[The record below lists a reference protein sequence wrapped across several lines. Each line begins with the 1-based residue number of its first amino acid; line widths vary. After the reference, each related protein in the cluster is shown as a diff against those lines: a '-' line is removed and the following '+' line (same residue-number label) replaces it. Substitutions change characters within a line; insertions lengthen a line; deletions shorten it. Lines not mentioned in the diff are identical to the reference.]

1 MVFKHPQFNETAP
14 EIEVEFPA
22 YAHLEGKVAD
32 ALASAG
38 GIDASEV
45 TVTVT
50 GTSIALA
57 GRVADAREIA
67 RAEEVVRS
75 VEGVTEV
82 RNSLTAEAGSHLT

>member
-14 EIEVEFPA
+14 EIEVEFPPHA
-22 YAHLEGKVAD
+22 ALEGKVAD

-45 TVTVT
+45 TVTVS
-50 GTSIALA
+50 GTSVSLA

-67 RAEEVVRS
+67 RADEVVRS

-82 RNSLTAEAGSHLT
+82 HNNVTAEAGSHLT